1 MAERPK
7 NCILCGAPI
16 TQPAHGVRK
25 FCPACAMEKKK
36 ADDKKCH
43 AAFLARKRK
52 KTIPHYT
59 NCTMC
64 GVPFPPGTNPLQK
77 YCRVCSLE
85 VHRTQAREAARKKS
99 AAAHKKLQGTH
110 KRVNKICER
119 CGKMMRQVDPGRKFC
134 IECSNARHL
143 ERNAKIRAE
152 KKALGIELV
161 PPAVQEPKTSHE
173 KIVSDNAAAIA
184 KGMTYGQYKAW
195 QRRQKELM
203 DREETGSMA

>member
-7 NCILCGAPI
+7 NCIQCGIPI
-16 TQPAHGVRK
+16 EQPVHGVRRL
-25 FCPACAMEKKK
+25 CPACAAEKKK
-36 ADDKKCH
+36 ADDKKNI
-43 AAFLARKRK
+43 AALRARKRK
-52 KTIPHYT
+52 KPVEHYDH
-59 NCTMC
+59 CIQC

-85 VHRTQAREAARKKS
+85 VHRIQARENYRKRAANVG
-99 AAAHKKLQGTH
+99 QGMH
-110 KRVNKICER
+110 KRVDNTCER
-119 CGKMMRQVDPGRKFC
+119 CGKPMQQVDPGRKFC
-134 IECSNARHL
+134 PECSNVRHL

-152 KKALGIELV
+152 KKALGIEPV
-161 PPAVQEPKTSHE
+161 APAVQEPKTSHD

-203 DREETGSMA
+203 EREETGSMA